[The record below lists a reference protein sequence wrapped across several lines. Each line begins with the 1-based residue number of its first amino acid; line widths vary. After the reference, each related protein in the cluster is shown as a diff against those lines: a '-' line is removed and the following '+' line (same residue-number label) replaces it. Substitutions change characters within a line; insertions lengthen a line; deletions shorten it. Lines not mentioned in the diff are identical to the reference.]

1 MTVMDV
7 PAHRWECKLVVLTV
21 EFVPAVGLDTT
32 VHTGSM

>member
-7 PAHRWECKLVVLTV
+7 PTHRWECKLVALTV
-21 EFVPAVGLDTT
+21 EFVPAVGRNTS